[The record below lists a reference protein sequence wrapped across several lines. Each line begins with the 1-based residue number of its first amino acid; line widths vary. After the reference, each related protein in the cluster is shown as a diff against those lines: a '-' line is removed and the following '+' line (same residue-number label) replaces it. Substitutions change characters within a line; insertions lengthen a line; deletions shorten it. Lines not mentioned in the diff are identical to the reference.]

1 MSGRICPQTVQKQNL
16 TSFDLSFNEQENEA
30 PGRGSDSLIRLGTDV
45 RQVQAPFMT
54 KDLSIKADYGVIK
67 IKKQSSTKIGMH
79 TKLSVTNA
87 S

>member
-1 MSGRICPQTVQKQNL
+1 M
-16 TSFDLSFNEQENEA
+16 
-30 PGRGSDSLIRLGTDV
+30 